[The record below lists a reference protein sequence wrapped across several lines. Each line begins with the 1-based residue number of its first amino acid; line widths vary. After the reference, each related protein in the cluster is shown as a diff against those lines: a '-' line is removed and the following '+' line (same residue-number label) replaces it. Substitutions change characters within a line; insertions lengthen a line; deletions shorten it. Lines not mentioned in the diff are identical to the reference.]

1 MKLDIGVVYARDI
14 EKFFLKINVFANV
27 AKAFP
32 KEASQ
37 RQKSYLNRNVRE
49 TNYEI
54 GESVRT

>member
-37 RQKSYLNRNVRE
+37 R
-49 TNYEI
+49 
-54 GESVRT
+54 